1 MGVGMARERVTDCT
15 ACSHGVS
22 RGEQC
27 WGRGRGILPKRARD
41 CLLRSLVPNQCDLSP
56 GSHPVAE
63 PRAFQAVRV
72 REHVCAG
79 GESGVCPGAC
89 CTRQSECPRRALH
102 GQGAAL

>member
-15 ACSHGVS
+15 ACSRGVS
-22 RGEQC
+22 SVGARG
-27 WGRGRGILPKRARD
+27 GGILPKGARV